1 MKTKWVVDA
10 IFVVNY
16 NINNNN
22 DNTDKIINGGWN
34 SSNRYIRNNHLVVV
48 NGSSIYS
55 S

>member
-16 NINNNN
+16 NNNNN